1 MIFPLLALASV
12 VGFTQADTHLTLLHI
27 NDHHSHLTESSA
39 GYLNIY
45 ASDIPSDVTDMH
57 GGTTYL
63 RAYYGGFPRVITA
76 MNELKASAEAN
87 GRDVLKLHA
96 GDAITGTTYFTL
108 FEGDADAKL
117 MNHAC
122 FDVFTPGNHEF
133 DKGDAGLAK
142 FLKAMKAAGEVSS
155 TCPTMPAVLN
165 ANVVPHPASA
175 LLASDV
181 PVIESSKV
189 FTMTNNEKVA
199 VIGINI
205 AQKTMQSSQP
215 DAGTILRDEK
225 EAAQEEIDTLKA
237 QGVNMII
244 LVTHIGYDNDQN
256 WMATLDGVDVVV
268 GGDSHSLLGDENAGI
283 FGSTRGPYATVIERD
298 DGSKVCVV
306 QAWDYSKVVGNL
318 HVDFDGNG
326 NVISC
331 EGNPVFP
338 LNPDKVTVRDAN
350 PRYDLP
356 AEDAT
361 KVIDSLIARSNG
373 QAVPYPEDNAAV
385 ADLAVFSAEVDV
397 LSKTVVATSSANIG
411 LEAGGYESGACDLVA
426 QGFLLNPLS
435 TADVAIQNRGGCR
448 SSIEEG
454 DFTVNDAYTLL
465 PFSNTMVY
473 LEMTGQQ
480 IHNVLEDAVDF
491 YLDPAGSW
499 GAYPRASGLR
509 FDVNEA
515 ATKGRR
521 ITNLEVNARLAGS
534 FQPIDMT
541 KTYSVVTNNFIATPR
556 DGYYEFG
563 NIADELKVDSYV
575 EYAQSFIEY
584 AQDVGTLEKVSDE
597 NASTQVWA
605 DTTESPTAS
614 PTTSAASGMTS
625 TIKPLTVVAAI
636 GMLSFFAM

>member
-45 ASDIPSDVTDMH
+45 ASDIPSDVTDLH

-87 GRDVLKLHA
+87 GREVLMLHA

-189 FTMTNNEKVA
+189 FTMANNEKVA

-215 DAGTILRDEK
+215 DAGTILKDEK
-225 EAAQEEIDTLKA
+225 ETAQAEIDVLKA

-268 GGDSHSLLGDENAGI
+268 GGDSHSLLGDENADI
-283 FGSTRGPYATVIERD
+283 FGSPRGPYATVIERD
-298 DGSKVCVV
+298 DGSKVCDV

-326 NVISC
+326 KVVSC

-373 QAVPYPEDNAAV
+373 QAVPYEENDAAV

-397 LSKTVVATSSANIG
+397 LSQTVVATSGANIA

-448 SSIEEG
+448 SSIEE
-454 DFTVNDAYTLL
+454 
-465 PFSNTMVY
+465 
-473 LEMTGQQ
+473 
-480 IHNVLEDAVDF
+480 
-491 YLDPAGSW
+491 
-499 GAYPRASGLR
+499 
-509 FDVNEA
+509 
-515 ATKGRR
+515 
-521 ITNLEVNARLAGS
+521 
-534 FQPIDMT
+534 
-541 KTYSVVTNNFIATPR
+541 
-556 DGYYEFG
+556 
-563 NIADELKVDSYV
+563 
-575 EYAQSFIEY
+575 
-584 AQDVGTLEKVSDE
+584 VS
-597 NASTQVWA
+597 
-605 DTTESPTAS
+605 
-614 PTTSAASGMTS
+614 
-625 TIKPLTVVAAI
+625 L
-636 GMLSFFAM
+636 

>member
-45 ASDIPSDVTDMH
+45 ASDIPSAVTDMH

-87 GRDVLKLHA
+87 GREVLKLHA

-189 FTMTNNEKVA
+189 FTMANNEKVA

-215 DAGTILRDEK
+215 DAGTILKDEK
-225 EAAQEEIDTLKA
+225 ETAQAEIDVLKA

-256 WMATLDGVDVVV
+256 RMATLDGVDVVV
-268 GGDSHSLLGDENAGI
+268 GGDSHSLLGDENADI
-283 FGSTRGPYATVIERD
+283 FGSPRGPYATVIERD

-326 NVISC
+326 KVVSC

-373 QAVPYPEDNAAV
+373 QAVPYEENDAAV

-397 LSKTVVATSSANIG
+397 LSKTVVATSGANIA

-448 SSIEEG
+448 SSIEE
-454 DFTVNDAYTLL
+454 VSL
-465 PFSNTMVY
+465 
-473 LEMTGQQ
+473 
-480 IHNVLEDAVDF
+480 
-491 YLDPAGSW
+491 
-499 GAYPRASGLR
+499 
-509 FDVNEA
+509 
-515 ATKGRR
+515 K
-521 ITNLEVNARLAGS
+521 
-534 FQPIDMT
+534 
-541 KTYSVVTNNFIATPR
+541 SV
-556 DGYYEFG
+556 
-563 NIADELKVDSYV
+563 
-575 EYAQSFIEY
+575 
-584 AQDVGTLEKVSDE
+584 
-597 NASTQVWA
+597 
-605 DTTESPTAS
+605 
-614 PTTSAASGMTS
+614 
-625 TIKPLTVVAAI
+625 
-636 GMLSFFAM
+636 

>member
-76 MNELKASAEAN
+76 MNDLKASAEAN

-165 ANVVPHPASA
+165 ANVVPHQTSA

-225 EAAQEEIDTLKA
+225 VTAQEEIDALKA

-268 GGDSHSLLGDENAGI
+268 GGDSHSLLGDEATI

-326 NVISC
+326 NVVSC

-338 LNPDKVTVRDAN
+338 LNPDRVTVRDAN

-373 QAVPYPEDNAAV
+373 QAVPTVENDAAV

-397 LSKTVVATSSANIG
+397 LSQTVVATSSANIG

-448 SSIEEG
+448 SSIEE
-454 DFTVNDAYTLL
+454 
-465 PFSNTMVY
+465 
-473 LEMTGQQ
+473 
-480 IHNVLEDAVDF
+480 
-491 YLDPAGSW
+491 
-499 GAYPRASGLR
+499 
-509 FDVNEA
+509 
-515 ATKGRR
+515 
-521 ITNLEVNARLAGS
+521 
-534 FQPIDMT
+534 
-541 KTYSVVTNNFIATPR
+541 
-556 DGYYEFG
+556 
-563 NIADELKVDSYV
+563 
-575 EYAQSFIEY
+575 
-584 AQDVGTLEKVSDE
+584 VS
-597 NASTQVWA
+597 
-605 DTTESPTAS
+605 
-614 PTTSAASGMTS
+614 
-625 TIKPLTVVAAI
+625 L
-636 GMLSFFAM
+636 